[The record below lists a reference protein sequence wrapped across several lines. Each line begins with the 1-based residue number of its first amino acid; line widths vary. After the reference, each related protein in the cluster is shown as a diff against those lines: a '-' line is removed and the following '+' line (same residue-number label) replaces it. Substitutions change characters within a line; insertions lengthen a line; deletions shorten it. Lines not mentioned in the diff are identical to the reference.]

1 MANSDAT
8 KKAFA
13 ATIKAA
19 RASAVLGLNMD
30 QAYRDWPAKANRLL
44 YGSESAWDS
53 VQGPWRRRVR

>member
-19 RASAVLGLNMD
+19 RTNAVLGLNMD
-30 QAYRDWPAKANRLL
+30 
-44 YGSESAWDS
+44 
-53 VQGPWRRRVR
+53 